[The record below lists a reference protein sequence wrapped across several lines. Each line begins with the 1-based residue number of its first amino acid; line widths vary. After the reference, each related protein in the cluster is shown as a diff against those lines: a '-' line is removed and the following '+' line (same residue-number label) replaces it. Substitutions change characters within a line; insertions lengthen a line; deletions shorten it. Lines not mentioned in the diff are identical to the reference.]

1 VVDSAANG
9 GGSSVEEFERKFE
22 GMEEIEVVY
31 KDPNRA
37 PERGY
42 AEELDFSAKG
52 FLFHAL
58 VLKDT
63 TSISKP
69 VSIEFQRKWVNFDVV
84 AEVRFLPKGA
94 VMAEVEYARRLNEKL
109 RAEALRGRGEG
120 G

>member
-1 VVDSAANG
+1 M
-9 GGSSVEEFERKFE
+9 EELRERFE

-31 KDPNRA
+31 KDPNKA

-42 AEELDFSAKG
+42 AEEVDFSAKG

-69 VSIEFQRKWVNFDVV
+69 VRVEFQRKWVNFDVV

-94 VMAEVEYARRLNEKL
+94 IMAEVEYARRLNEKL
-109 RAEALRGRGEG
+109 RAEALKEG
-120 G
+120 GGES